1 MGEGRRSRGL
11 AARME
16 AALDGLVDPTVIAQP
31 VRDAAGDVVDLVLV
45 YVNLAAAEWGA
56 PVGALLGQRVD
67 PSPSAGLDRLL
78 KVHASGEALALDSVA
93 VSRRGGT
100 ERFVDMRVVRLDD
113 DLLLSWRDV
122 TVRLAAEQALAAH
135 GTRFR
140 HVLDNLLDPAVMA
153 EPVLA
158 PDGTLSDLRVIYH
171 NLAAQGG
178 GEPICQGLREQLG
191 RAGVPELYERY
202 AGAFHDG
209 EPVVLDGVP
218 TTDTRTGALRYLDVR
233 ARRVGDL
240 LVVTWRDETD
250 RHATER
256 ALADSEARF
265 RMAFDDAP
273 VGMVVTS
280 LDAADAGTYLQVNR
294 ALTDMLG
301 YAPGDLV
308 GVHGP
313 DLTHPTERETDAVM
327 LRELVTGERST
338 YHREK
343 RMRRADGRW
352 LWVRMAASAV
362 RSDAGR
368 SYAVVHIEDVTARR
382 AAEAEL
388 ARRALV
394 DPLTGLSNRGVLLD
408 HIRLEVRELERL
420 GGAVAVFYLDLDR
433 FKDVNDTLGH
443 AAGDEVLRS
452 VAARLSATV
461 RGSEAVGRL
470 AGDEFVVVAHV
481 WDEAQ
486 AVRIARRLVDAVIE
500 PMVVGPRAIVVRP
513 SIGVTLTAEPSAAPE
528 DLLREADLA
537 MYEAKRGGR
546 APWALYDSALHR
558 TAVERLEIE
567 GSLRSAVAEDRLRL
581 LYQPIVDVA
590 SGRIVSAEALL
601 RLVHPERGL
610 LAPDAFIEVAE
621 ASDLI
626 VPIGAWVFE
635 EACRQLARW
644 QEVTPRMRVAVN
656 VSARQVAHLVV
667 GEQVARATTATGT
680 AASDLLLEITE
691 RVLLSADDDV
701 LAELRG
707 VTAAGCGLAIDD
719 FGTGY
724 SSLTYLTRFPVTTL
738 KIDREFVAGL
748 GVGGEDTVVVA
759 AVVGLAKSLGLTAV
773 AEGVET
779 VEQLAALGALGCHR
793 AQGFHLG
800 RPMTSD
806 ALLALLRAQG

>member
-1 MGEGRRSRGL
+1 M
-11 AARME
+11 
-16 AALDGLVDPTVIAQP
+16 
-31 VRDAAGDVVDLVLV
+31 
-45 YVNLAAAEWGA
+45 
-56 PVGALLGQRVD
+56 
-67 PSPSAGLDRLL
+67 
-78 KVHASGEALALDSVA
+78 
-93 VSRRGGT
+93 
-100 ERFVDMRVVRLDD
+100 
-113 DLLLSWRDV
+113 
-122 TVRLAAEQALAAH
+122 
-135 GTRFR
+135 
-140 HVLDNLLDPAVMA
+140 
-153 EPVLA
+153 
-158 PDGTLSDLRVIYH
+158 
-171 NLAAQGG
+171 
-178 GEPICQGLREQLG
+178 
-191 RAGVPELYERY
+191 
-202 AGAFHDG
+202 
-209 EPVVLDGVP
+209 
-218 TTDTRTGALRYLDVR
+218 
-233 ARRVGDL
+233 
-240 LVVTWRDETD
+240 
-250 RHATER
+250 
-256 ALADSEARF
+256 
-265 RMAFDDAP
+265 
-273 VGMVVTS
+273 
-280 LDAADAGTYLQVNR
+280 
-294 ALTDMLG
+294 
-301 YAPGDLV
+301 
-308 GVHGP
+308 
-313 DLTHPTERETDAVM
+313 
-327 LRELVTGERST
+327 
-338 YHREK
+338 
-343 RMRRADGRW
+343 
-352 LWVRMAASAV
+352 
-362 RSDAGR
+362 
-368 SYAVVHIEDVTARR
+368 
-382 AAEAEL
+382 
-388 ARRALV
+388 
-394 DPLTGLSNRGVLLD
+394 
-408 HIRLEVRELERL
+408 
-420 GGAVAVFYLDLDR
+420 
-433 FKDVNDTLGH
+433 
-443 AAGDEVLRS
+443 
-452 VAARLSATV
+452 AARLSATV

-748 GVGGEDTVVVA
+748 GVRGEDTVVVA